1 MQPAPLLVPPRAV
14 ESDDRMSASC
24 DLLADFRQMQVHRDR
39 IDAGQ
44 NKGDPSAP
52 RRTDRAENIDP
63 FVSLIARCPGAASFI
78 RPDVGQA
85 ALLPDPGFI
94 LPPELEGLST
104 RVLGDGGSDEVGEV
118 FLCAS
123 CAAAS

>member
-1 MQPAPLLVPPRAV
+1 MPTRAV
-14 ESDDRMSASC
+14 EGDDRMRAQC
-24 DLLADFRQMQVHRDR
+24 DLLADFRQMQVHGERV
-39 IDAGQ
+39 DAGQ
-44 NKGDPSAP
+44 TQGGPDAA
-52 RRTDRAENIDP
+52 RRTDRAEDIGP
-63 FVSLIARCPGAASFI
+63 FVALIARGPGTASFI

-85 ALLPDPGFI
+85 ALLSDPGFI

-104 RVLGDGGSDEVGEV
+104 RMLGDDGSDEVSEV